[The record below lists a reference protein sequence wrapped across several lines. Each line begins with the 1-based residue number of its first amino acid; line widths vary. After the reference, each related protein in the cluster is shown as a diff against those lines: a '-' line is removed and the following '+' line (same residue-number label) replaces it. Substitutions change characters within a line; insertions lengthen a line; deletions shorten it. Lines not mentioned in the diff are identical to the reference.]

1 MQNKKRLYSIFS
13 VAVASLFIAGCQVRT
28 TMNRSELNKAFK
40 TDTAVLVDSKKVEM
54 ATKKSNNKI
63 KVTDENLEQLRKDQ
77 AKVMKIQ
84 DKLDNSK
91 IVSSY
96 PKDVSEYNQSVYKY
110 TTMLRKGSTQKA
122 LNSQFHKTAVQGTK
136 VVKKHQDGKFG
147 QTFKE
152 VLAADNL
159 DGYKLTSSEYK
170 KAGLVLKKSKKPSS
184 TSTSQKSAK
193 LLPKDNKQDKAKH
206 NQAIK
211 AYQHKRSVRVLEG
224 LSFVSAIMIIVFI
237 FLQPS
242 KQDDSMNALADNG
255 GSTLFNRPKPQGY
268 ALFLIRSTEFFIL
281 TMVGSLIALD
291 FLSK

>member
-1 MQNKKRLYSIFS
+1 MQNKKKLYSIIS
-13 VAVASLFIAGCQVRT
+13 VAVASLFIAGCQVKT

-40 TDTAVLVDSKKVEM
+40 TDTAVLVDSKKIEL
-54 ATKKSNNKI
+54 ATKKSNSKI
-63 KVTDENLEQLRKDQ
+63 KVTDQNLEQLGKDQ
-77 AKVMKIQ
+77 SKVLKIQ

-110 TTMLRKGSTQKA
+110 TTMLRKGSTPKA
-122 LNSQFHKTAVQGTK
+122 LNSQFHKTALQGTK
-136 VVKKHQDGKFG
+136 IVKKHQDGKFDK
-147 QTFKE
+147 TFKE

-184 TSTSQKSAK
+184 ASTSEKTAK

-211 AYQHKRSVRVLEG
+211 AYQRKHSVRVLEG
-224 LSFVSAIMIIVFI
+224 LAFVSAIMVIVFI

-268 ALFLIRSTEFFIL
+268 ALFLIRSTEFFML
-281 TMVGSLIALD
+281 VMVGSLIALD